1 MKVTFLYPASGISP
15 HPVHLAWA
23 KSVGARV
30 VETPIGVGIFDQNKL
45 QGSDILLLESLYCAP
60 FARKYK
66 KKNPNCKVISII
78 ADTSFWSERLSI
90 VRKVYYRR
98 YLGIVDGFLADSKR
112 ISRDIKG
119 FIKRPVAVVRPYAT
133 NRFEVKKRGFTKTLL
148 FIGHEPDEKG
158 YKYLVRAMK
167 LLPDFELFLVGRCC
181 KEVKTKKK
189 NIRLEGR
196 VPSLKKY
203 FEKCSIYVHPADFE
217 PFGVA
222 PLEAMY
228 AGLIPIISK
237 DVGLGEMFDK
247 KLAKLLV
254 LKSNDPEEIAKK
266 VREIY
271 NLKNRAEIIQRCRTL
286 AKSWTREKSLK
297 LFKKSFSDVLSKTRR

>member
-30 VETPIGVGIFDQNKL
+30 VETPMGVGFFDQNKL
-45 QGSDILLLESLYCAP
+45 RGSDILLLESLYCAP

-66 KKNPNCKVISII
+66 KKNPGCKVISII

-90 VRKVYYRR
+90 ARKVYYKR

-112 ISRDIKG
+112 ISNDIRSFTKH
-119 FIKRPVAVVRPYAT
+119 PVAVVRPFAT
-133 NRFEVKKRGFTKTLL
+133 NRFDVKKRDFNKSLL
-148 FIGHEPDEKG
+148 FVGHEPEEKG
-158 YKYLVRAMK
+158 YKYLVRAMEF
-167 LLPDFELFLVGRCC
+167 LPDFELFLVGGCC
-181 KEVKTKKK
+181 KNVKTKKK
-189 NIRLEGR
+189 NVHLEGR

-228 AGLIPIISK
+228 SGLIPIISK
-237 DVGLGEMFDK
+237 DVGLGEMFDR
-247 KLAKLLV
+247 KLAGLLI
-254 LKSNDPEEIAKK
+254 LKNNDPEEIAKK

-271 NLKNRAEIIQRCRTL
+271 NLKNKTEIIQKCRAL

-297 LFKKSFSDVLSKTRR
+297 LFKKSFSDVLSKI

>member
-30 VETPIGVGIFDQNKL
+30 VETPMGVGLFDQGKL
-45 QGSDILLLESLYCAP
+45 RGSEILLLESLYCAP
-60 FARKYK
+60 FARKYNN
-66 KKNPNCKVISII
+66 KNPNCKVISII

-90 VRKVYYRR
+90 ARKVYYKR
-98 YLGIVDGFLADSKR
+98 YLDTVDGFLADSNR
-112 ISRDIKG
+112 ISRDIKS

-133 NRFEVKKRGFTKTLL
+133 HISPVKKRGFGKTLL
-148 FIGHEPDEKG
+148 FIGHEPEEKG
-158 YKYLVRAMK
+158 YKYLVRAMEF
-167 LLPDFELFLVGRCC
+167 LPDFELFLVGSCC
-181 KEVKTKKK
+181 KRVKTRRK
-189 NIRLEGR
+189 NIHLEGR

-203 FEKCSIYVHPADFE
+203 FKKCSIYVHPADFE

-237 DVGLGEMFDK
+237 DVGLGEMFDR

-254 LKSNDPEEIAKK
+254 LKSNDPKEIAKK

-271 NLKNRAEIIQRCRTL
+271 SLKNKAEIIQRCRTL
-286 AKSWTREKSLK
+286 AKSWTKEKSLK
-297 LFKKSFSDVLSKTRR
+297 LFKKSFSAVMSKI